1 MKPEI
6 TIDDIEEIGYH
17 SDRLEGEAAYERLLT
32 VPEVCDWL
40 RITRHKLCRLTHKNQ
55 IPVIR
60 LHRRLRFRRSAIE
73 QWIAEME
80 VRNDGTKT

>member
-6 TIDDIEEIGYH
+6 AIDDIEEIGYH

-40 RITRHKLCRLTHKNQ
+40 RINRSKLYRMTYKNQ

-73 QWIAEME
+73 QWLAEME

>member
-6 TIDDIEEIGYH
+6 AIDDMEKIGYH

-40 RITRHKLCRLTHKNQ
+40 RIKRSKLYDMTHKNQ
-55 IPVIR
+55 IPFIK
-60 LHRRLRFRRSAIE
+60 LHRRLRFRRREIE
-73 QWIAEME
+73 QWIAEQE